1 MEGVSKE
8 GQVDQKRTPWWRKW
22 WVVLLIVLI
31 VLLIVLLCVRSCGC
45 CCDKKVPAAPVEE
58 SIPVGV
64 SAVEE
69 AKPDTAAIQVEA
81 KPVEEAFNL
90 AKLRPVAWGVTE
102 NGYVESAAA
111 FNESFDRLVA
121 KAQEAKADRVE
132 FPVAAIRYGLRG
144 YDVSKVESEMVKAL
158 SEAFMKTSQEGK
170 LLVEGYTCNVG
181 NSAYNEKL
189 SRQRAERVGNLLKDA
204 GIPADKVEVKWYGET
219 KYGQLPGVSGQE
231 ANRRVTITV
240 E

>member
-1 MEGVSKE
+1 M
-8 GQVDQKRTPWWRKW
+8 DQEYPPWWRKW
-22 WVVLLIVLI
+22 WLVLLIVLI

-45 CCDKKVPAAPVEE
+45 CCDKKVPAALVEE
-58 SIPVGV
+58 SIPVEMP
-64 SAVEE
+64 AME
-69 AKPDTAAIQVEA
+69 EA
-81 KPVEEAFNL
+81 KPVEEVFDL
-90 AKLRPVAWGVTE
+90 AKLCPVAWGVTE

-111 FNESFDRLVA
+111 FNESFGRLVA

-132 FPVAAIRYGLRG
+132 FPVAAIRYDLRS
-144 YDVSKVESEMVKAL
+144 YDMSKVESEMVKAL
-158 SEAFMKTSQEGK
+158 SEAFIKTSQEGK

-189 SRQRAERVGNLLKDA
+189 SCQRAERVGNLLKDA

>member
-1 MEGVSKE
+1 M
-8 GQVDQKRTPWWRKW
+8 
-22 WVVLLIVLI
+22 
-31 VLLIVLLCVRSCGC
+31 
-45 CCDKKVPAAPVEE
+45 
-58 SIPVGV
+58 
-64 SAVEE
+64 EE

-81 KPVEEAFNL
+81 KPVEEVFDL
-90 AKLRPVAWGVTE
+90 AKLRPVAWGVAE

-144 YDVSKVESEMVKAL
+144 YDVSKAESEMVKAL

-181 NSAYNEKL
+181 NPAYNEKL